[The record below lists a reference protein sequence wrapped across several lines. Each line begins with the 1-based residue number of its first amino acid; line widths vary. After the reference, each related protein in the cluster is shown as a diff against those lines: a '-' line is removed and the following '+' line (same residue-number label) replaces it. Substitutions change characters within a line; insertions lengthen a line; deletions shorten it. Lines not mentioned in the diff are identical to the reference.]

1 MGSLSSAIR
10 QMIDS
15 MTLGATKGQMNRR
28 VGSGNLLEIE
38 ESPRVDVES
47 RSMLNIR
54 LQRVSNGWVVNKT
67 IESSGSYESETHVC
81 GANDNV
87 IDIIT
92 ELVALHKLNA

>member
-1 MGSLSSAIR
+1 
-10 QMIDS
+10 MIDN
-15 MTLGATKGQMNRR
+15 MLLGNKPKNRR